1 MRCADRAAARLT
13 GLAALG
19 ALGAAAT
26 LLAGCGDDATPSGS
40 GVAPAASPSI
50 ASTPIAAPSLRP
62 GQPVPTPATTPVLTL
77 TGKIGVTNAGEAL
90 HLDVAT
96 IDAVGLRQVSLYE
109 PWVKKTTSFQGVWLA
124 DLLKVA
130 GVPPS
135 AAVVHLTALDDYKVD
150 LTMADVAAGGIFLA
164 TKTGDGRPIPI
175 SDGGPT
181 RIVFVG
187 DVPSGRSADQWIW
200 SLQTLDVQ

>member
-1 MRCADRAAARLT
+1 MRCADRAIRGVT
-13 GLAALG
+13 ALG
-19 ALGAAAT
+19 ALLMAGT
-26 LLAGCGDDATPSGS
+26 LLVGCGGDADGS
-40 GVAPAASPSI
+40 GDAAAPAASSSI
-50 ASTPIAAPSLRP
+50 ASTVVRPASLRP

-77 TGKIGVTNAGEAL
+77 TGKIGVTNGGEAL
-90 HLDVAT
+90 RLDLAT
-96 IDAVGLRQVSLYE
+96 IDAVGLREVSLYE

-130 GVPPS
+130 GVQPS

-150 LTMADVAAGGIFLA
+150 LTMAEVAAGGIFLA

>member
-1 MRCADRAAARLT
+1 MRCADRAIR
-13 GLAALG
+13 GLSV
-19 ALGAAAT
+19 LGAAAL
-26 LLAGCGDDATPSGS
+26 LLAGCGDDGTGDDAA
-40 GVAPAASPSI
+40 VAPTASPSI
-50 ASTPIAAPSLRP
+50 ESTPLGQPSLRP
-62 GQPVPTPATTPVLTL
+62 GQPIPTPGTTPVLTL

-109 PWVKKTTSFQGVWLA
+109 PWVKKTASFQGVWLA

-130 GVPPS
+130 GVPQS
-135 AAVVHLTALDDYKVD
+135 AGVVHLTALDDYKVD
-150 LTMADVAAGGIFLA
+150 LTMADVAAGGILLA

>member
-1 MRCADRAAARLT
+1 MRCAIRATRGFVAF
-13 GLAALG
+13 
-19 ALGAAAT
+19 GAAV
-26 LLAGCGDDATPSGS
+26 LLLSGCGEEAEGSDAGSTP
-40 GVAPAASPSI
+40 VASPSI
-50 ASTPIAAPSLRP
+50 ASTAIRSPSLRP
-62 GQPVPTPATTPVLTL
+62 GQPIPTPATTAVLTL

-130 GVPPS
+130 GVTSS
-135 AAVVHLTALDDYKVD
+135 ATVVHLTALDDYKVD
-150 LTMADVAAGGIFLA
+150 LRMADVAAGGIFLA

>member
-1 MRCADRAAARLT
+1 MRCAERAIGGIT
-13 GLAALG
+13 
-19 ALGAAAT
+19 ALGAAVA
-26 LLAGCGDDATPSGS
+26 LLAGCGEGDGASSDAGT
-40 GVAPAASPSI
+40 APVTSPSI
-50 ASTPIAAPSLRP
+50 VSTVLRSPSLRP
-62 GQPVPTPATTPVLTL
+62 GQPIPTPTASPVLTL
-77 TGKIGVTNAGEAL
+77 TGKIGVTNSGEAL

-96 IDAVGLRQVSLYE
+96 IDAVGLRQVSLFE

-130 GVPPS
+130 GVPRS

-150 LTMADVAAGGIFLA
+150 LTMADVGAGGVFLA

-187 DVPSGRSADQWIW
+187 DVPSGRSAGKWIW
-200 SLQTLDVQ
+200 SLQSLDVQ

>member
-1 MRCADRAAARLT
+1 MPAARVDDRRAAPDAR
-13 GLAALG
+13 GPVEVEE
-19 ALGAAAT
+19 AAA
-26 LLAGCGDDATPSGS
+26 P
-40 GVAPAASPSI
+40 VARDV
-50 ASTPIAAPSLRP
+50 LDHE
-62 GQPVPTPATTPVLTL
+62 VP
-77 TGKIGVTNAGEAL
+77 GEAL
-90 HLDVAT
+90 HLDVDT

-164 TKTGDGRPIPI
+164 TKTGDGRSIPI